1 MPPKPAPAK
10 TDDGEDLPF
19 EEILVRLEGVVASLE
34 AGDVPLEQALASF
47 ERGVNLSRL
56 GARRLDQAERRV
68 EVLLRDADGAR
79 TRPLETDDDEGD
91 ATDEEPDDG

>member
-79 TRPLETDDDEGD
+79 TRPLERDDEND
-91 ATDEEPDDG
+91 ENDEESNDG